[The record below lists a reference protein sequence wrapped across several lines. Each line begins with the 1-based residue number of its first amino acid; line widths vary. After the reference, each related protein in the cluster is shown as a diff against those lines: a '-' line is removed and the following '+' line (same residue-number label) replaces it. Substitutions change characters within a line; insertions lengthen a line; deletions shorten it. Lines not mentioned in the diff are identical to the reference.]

1 MSKMSKKLDI
11 RVIVGLDFGTTYSG
25 FTLCHVDDDLANIK
39 TNSEWPEEL
48 GRLKTNTV
56 LQYDNDFT
64 EVELWGKPAL
74 CKKPNRKGKD
84 TETKPVELF
93 KLHLGNCLEKY
104 KPKLPVNF
112 KKAITNYLGEI
123 GKLIKE
129 TIPKYW
135 EGIDFMEHVLLVVS
149 IPAEFSESD
158 KAIMRECTFNA
169 GLIGEKNSEKLQ
181 FTTEPEAAAVY
192 CMHSSLREYKLTE
205 PGTTFMIVDCG
216 GGTVDLTTRKL
227 LEGNQLG
234 EITERAGD
242 FCGSTFID
250 KEFIKLLRN
259 EVGESAMD
267 LFSDKHYGQLQYLVQ
282 EFCQNVKLPFNG
294 NDPNFNYE
302 IDLEEAAPALL
313 QCVTGSEKDL
323 IEEKE
328 WMIILDFNTI
338 KSLFDPIVDRI
349 IKMIRTQLDNSKN
362 CSAIFL
368 VGGFGQSK
376 YLQKRVE
383 EEFSRSVDNI
393 SIPNQPIA
401 AVVRGAAIY
410 GKSLNESRNL
420 GKLNNSKC
428 VIATRVLKHTFGTKV
443 SPLWDRGDSLERM
456 SFDGRV
462 DKFYRIV
469 ERKTEVAMDQEFKIE
484 DLVPVYSDQTGLN
497 FEIYYTKE
505 QDAVYCDE
513 LGTKLLG
520 NLRIDLP
527 DVHLGTDR
535 PCTLSISFGD
545 MEIKATAFN
554 QTNGQIYQTNFEL
567 NDY

>member
-205 PGTTFMIVDCG
+205 PGS
-216 GGTVDLTTRKL
+216 K
-227 LEGNQLG
+227 
-234 EITERAGD
+234 
-242 FCGSTFID
+242 FIY
-250 KEFIKLLRN
+250 FIKY
-259 EVGESAMD
+259 A
-267 LFSDKHYGQLQYLVQ
+267 
-282 EFCQNVKLPFNG
+282 
-294 NDPNFNYE
+294 
-302 IDLEEAAPALL
+302 
-313 QCVTGSEKDL
+313 
-323 IEEKE
+323 
-328 WMIILDFNTI
+328 
-338 KSLFDPIVDRI
+338 
-349 IKMIRTQLDNSKN
+349 
-362 CSAIFL
+362 
-368 VGGFGQSK
+368 
-376 YLQKRVE
+376 
-383 EEFSRSVDNI
+383 
-393 SIPNQPIA
+393 
-401 AVVRGAAIY
+401 
-410 GKSLNESRNL
+410 
-420 GKLNNSKC
+420 
-428 VIATRVLKHTFGTKV
+428 
-443 SPLWDRGDSLERM
+443 
-456 SFDGRV
+456 
-462 DKFYRIV
+462 
-469 ERKTEVAMDQEFKIE
+469 
-484 DLVPVYSDQTGLN
+484 
-497 FEIYYTKE
+497 YY
-505 QDAVYCDE
+505 
-513 LGTKLLG
+513 
-520 NLRIDLP
+520 
-527 DVHLGTDR
+527 
-535 PCTLSISFGD
+535 
-545 MEIKATAFN
+545 
-554 QTNGQIYQTNFEL
+554 
-567 NDY
+567 

>member
-11 RVIVGLDFGTTYSG
+11 RIIVGLDFGTTYSG

-135 EGIDFMEHVLLVVS
+135 EGIDFMEHVLLVVT

-267 LFSDKHYGQLQYLVQ
+267 LFSDNHYGQLQYLVQ

-328 WMIILDFNTI
+328 WMITLDFNTI

-383 EEFSRSVDNI
+383 EVFSRSVDNI

-443 SPLWDRGDSLERM
+443 SPLWDRGDPLERM

-505 QDAVYCDE
+505 QDAIYCDE

>member
-1 MSKMSKKLDI
+1 MSKKLDI

-135 EGIDFMEHVLLVVS
+135 EGIDFMEHVLLVVT

-338 KSLFDPIVDRI
+338 KSMFDPIVDRI

>member
-11 RVIVGLDFGTTYSG
+11 RIIVGLDFGTTYSG

-135 EGIDFMEHVLLVVS
+135 EGIDFMEHVLLVVT

-267 LFSDKHYGQLQYLVQ
+267 LFSDNHYGQLQYLVQ

-328 WMIILDFNTI
+328 WMITLDFNTI

-383 EEFSRSVDNI
+383 EVFSRSVDNI

-443 SPLWDRGDSLERM
+443 SPLWDRGDPLERM

>member
-135 EGIDFMEHVLLVVS
+135 EGIDFMEHVLLVVT

>member
-135 EGIDFMEHVLLVVS
+135 EGIDFMEHVLLVVT

-313 QCVTGSEKDL
+313 QYVTGSEKDL

>member
-135 EGIDFMEHVLLVVS
+135 EGIDFMEHVLLVVT

-227 LEGNQLG
+227 LEGDQLG

-338 KSLFDPIVDRI
+338 KSMFDPIVDRI

>member
-11 RVIVGLDFGTTYSG
+11 RVVVGLDFGTTYSG

-48 GRLKTNTV
+48 GKLKTNTV

-84 TETKPVELF
+84 IETKPVELF

-135 EGIDFMEHVLLVVS
+135 DGIDFMEHVLLILT
-149 IPAEFSESD
+149 IPAEFSEGD

-169 GLIGEKNSEKLQ
+169 GLIDEKNSEKLQ

-192 CMHSSLREYKLTE
+192 CMHSSLRECKLTE

-259 EVGESAMD
+259 EVGNSAMD
-267 LFSDKHYGQLQYLVQ
+267 LFSDNHYGQLQYLVQ

-294 NDPNFNYE
+294 NDPDFNYE

-313 QCVTGSEKDL
+313 QCITGSEKDL
-323 IEEKE
+323 MEEKE
-328 WMIILDFNTI
+328 WMITLDFNTI

-443 SPLWDRGDSLERM
+443 SPLWDRGDPLERM

-513 LGTKLLG
+513 LGMKLLG
-520 NLRIDLP
+520 NLRINLP

>member
-1 MSKMSKKLDI
+1 MSKKLDI